1 MPMTEPEAKPPEAPN
16 SLLSSVSHLFGTL
29 VEMAYTRLELFLLE
43 FEQEAAGVMA
53 LALWSLVALLAAAAG
68 LFIGALALIFAFW
81 DTHRV
86 LVSVLL
92 MVGFLV
98 VAAAAALVV
107 VAKQRARRSFFAATL
122 AQFAKDRELLKAR
135 S

>member
-1 MPMTEPEAKPPEAPN
+1 MTEPEAKPPEAP
-16 SLLSSVSHLFGTL
+16 SGFLSSVAHLFGTL
-29 VEMAYTRLELFLLE
+29 VEMAYTRLELFLVDL
-43 FEQEAAGVMA
+43 EQEVTGFMA
-53 LALWSLVALLAAAAG
+53 VALWSLGALLAAAAG

-92 MVGFLV
+92 MVGFLTL
-98 VAAAAALVV
+98 AAAAALVV
-107 VAKQRARRSFFAATL
+107 VAKQRARRSFFAVTL
-122 AQFAKDRELLKAR
+122 SQFAKDRAMLKVR

>member
-1 MPMTEPEAKPPEAPN
+1 MTEPEAKSPEAP
-16 SLLSSVSHLFGTL
+16 SGFLSSVAQLFGTL
-29 VEMAYTRLELFLLE
+29 VEMAYTRLELFLVE
-43 FEQEAAGVMA
+43 FEQEVTGFMA
-53 LALWSLVALLAAAAG
+53 MALWSLGALLAAAAG

-92 MVGFLV
+92 MVGFLTL
-98 VAAAAALVV
+98 AAAAGLVV
-107 VAKQRARRSFFAATL
+107 VAKQRARRSFFGATL
-122 AQFAKDRELLKAR
+122 SQFAKDRELLKVR